1 MTNCVKDMASMYMM
15 ADLPERDRPRER
27 LAKFGADVMTDSDLL
42 AILLRSGPRGCSTI
56 DLARKLL
63 DHFDGR
69 LDQLAL
75 AEANELQKV
84 KGIGPAKAAEL
95 KACFT
100 LARRL
105 AQRVEPAALK
115 LNAASLVAEY
125 LYDAYQGM
133 KQEEV
138 RVILLDTRNQLIA
151 NRLVTRGTLT
161 ASQVHPREV
170 FRPAIREAA
179 ARVILAHNHPS
190 GDPSPSKQDIEV
202 TKTVY
207 DAGEIIGIPLVD
219 HIIVGNKAECGQGYY
234 TSLRQLGHCG

>member
-1 MTNCVKDMASMYMM
+1 MKDCVEDMSSLYMM

-27 LAKFGADVMTDSDLL
+27 LALHGADVMADSDLL
-42 AILLRSGPRGCSTI
+42 AILLRSGPRGCSTL
-56 DLARKLL
+56 DLARTLL
-63 DHFDGR
+63 AHFDGR

-75 AEANELQKV
+75 AEINELKKV

-95 KACFT
+95 KACFS

-105 AQRVEPAALK
+105 AKRLEPASLK
-115 LNAASLVAEY
+115 LNAPSLVAEY
-125 LYDAYQGM
+125 LYDVYYGM

-179 ARVILAHNHPS
+179 ARIILAHNHPS
-190 GDPSPSKQDIEV
+190 GDPSPSKQDIAV
-202 TKTVY
+202 TASIY
-207 DAGEIIGIPLVD
+207 ESGEIIGIPLVD
-219 HIIVGNKAECGQGYY
+219 HVIIGSKSEHGDQFY

>member
-1 MTNCVKDMASMYMM
+1 MTNCVQDMSSMYMI

-27 LAKFGADVMTDSDLL
+27 LAQFGADVMTDSDLL

-56 DLARKLL
+56 DLARQLL
-63 DHFDGR
+63 AHFDGR

-75 AEANELQKV
+75 AEVNELRKV
-84 KGIGPAKAAEL
+84 KGIGPAKAAEM

-105 AQRVEPAALK
+105 AQRVEPANQK

-125 LYDAYQGM
+125 LYDIYHGM

-138 RVILLDTRNQLIA
+138 RVILLDTRNQLIS

-179 ARVILAHNHPS
+179 ARIILAHNHPS

-219 HIIVGNKAECGQGYY
+219 HVIVGSKADHGQAYY